1 MNVTSL
7 RANSDSACI
16 KCLKYANSTVPEEI
30 SKYLKAEEDGAVTV
44 VWTAS
49 LTAVAAHISC

>member
-1 MNVTSL
+1 MTSL
-7 RANSDSACI
+7 RANSDSACM

-30 SKYLKAEEDGAVTV
+30 SKYLKAEEDGTVTV

-49 LTAVAAHISC
+49 LAAVAAHISH